1 MVTLCKSENTDA
13 RPQLHMGVPTGCM
26 GRLQIIQVPVTAAAI
41 SLEIEPA
48 WEWTC
53 ERECIVQIR
62 RQILRP

>member
-1 MVTLCKSENTDA
+1 
-13 RPQLHMGVPTGCM
+13 MGVPTGCM